1 MCGGENITYPC
12 VEEKKDKIIIVYS
25 DKEIVDYENDDG
37 ILIFLAKDYDIVK
50 IIIPKDNEHYIIY
63 LQ

>member
-1 MCGGENITYPC
+1 MCGGENITFPC
-12 VEEKKDKIIIVYS
+12 VEEKEDKIIIIYS

-37 ILIFLAKDYDIVK
+37 ILIFFARDYDIVK
-50 IIIPKDNEHYIIY
+50 IIIPKDNEHHIIY